1 MKKYSTPISILI
13 GSMVIGLSIYF
24 GLTYEVRADFKQCIK
39 NFTAKYSDMD
49 NKQIIKLCENLR
61 VLNK

>member
-1 MKKYSTPISILI
+1 
-13 GSMVIGLSIYF
+13 MVIGLSIYF

-39 NFTAKYSDMD
+39 NFSANYSDTD
-49 NKQIIKLCENLR
+49 KKQIIKLCENLR

>member
-1 MKKYSTPISILI
+1 
-13 GSMVIGLSIYF
+13 MVIGLSIYF

-49 NKQIIKLCENLR
+49 NKKIIKLCDNLR